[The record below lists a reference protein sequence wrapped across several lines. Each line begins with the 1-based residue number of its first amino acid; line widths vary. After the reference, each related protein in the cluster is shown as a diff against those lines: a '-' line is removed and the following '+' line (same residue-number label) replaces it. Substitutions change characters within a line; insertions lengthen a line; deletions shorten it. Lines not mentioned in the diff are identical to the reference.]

1 MKGAPWNFESGDSA
15 AAHIKL
21 EYAELL
27 LRLLPDPCCIEEA
40 VADSLVDAYRALTRT
55 SADAARRYHSKAVGS
70 GQDSLQGLRRRAS
83 AISAACRL
91 VHLQLVALHLNSL
104 QDSAPATDTAELVLI
119 AERCV
124 EALVED
130 ID

>member
-1 MKGAPWNFESGDSA
+1 MKGTPWNFESGDSA
-15 AAHIKL
+15 SAHIKL

-40 VADSLVDAYRALTRT
+40 VADSLVDAYRVLTRS
-55 SADAARRYHSKAVGS
+55 SANAFRRCHSGAVGA
-70 GQDSLQGLRRRAS
+70 GQDDLPGLRRRAN

-104 QDSAPATDTAELVLI
+104 QDSASATDISELVLV
-119 AERCV
+119 AERHV

>member
-1 MKGAPWNFESGDSA
+1 MKGAPWNFESGDTA
-15 AAHIKL
+15 AAHIKQ

-55 SADAARRYHSKAVGS
+55 SADAARRCHSVTVGLRQ
-70 GQDSLQGLRRRAS
+70 GSLPGLRRRAN

-104 QDSAPATDTAELVLI
+104 QDTTPATDVSELVLV
-119 AERCV
+119 AERSV